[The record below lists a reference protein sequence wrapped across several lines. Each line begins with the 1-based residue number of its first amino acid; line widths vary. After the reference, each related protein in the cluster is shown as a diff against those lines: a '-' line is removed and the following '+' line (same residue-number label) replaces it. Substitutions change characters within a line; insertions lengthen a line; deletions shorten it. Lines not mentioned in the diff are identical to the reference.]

1 MLSDS
6 ETTLDEKL
14 GEIRSKRRTDSIRSE
29 ADGSLLPEERKRIL
43 HLNAEKNR
51 RNALKD
57 GFETLTAVI
66 PVIDEAGIKPTN
78 AVVLNR
84 AASFIRSLKNES
96 DNRKKDLENCR
107 ERIEKMNAR
116 IT

>member
-6 ETTLDEKL
+6 ESAIDEKNL
-14 GEIRSKRRTDSIRSE
+14 EPRSKRRSN
-29 ADGSLLPEERKRIL
+29 SLRVKLDVDVLPEERKRIL

-57 GFETLTAVI
+57 GFETLTSTI
-66 PVIDEAGIKPTN
+66 PAIEEAGVKPTN

-84 AASFIRSLKNES
+84 AANFIRSLKSES
-96 DNRKKDLENCR
+96 EHRKKDLENCR
-107 ERIEKMNAR
+107 EKIEKMNAR
-116 IT
+116 IA